1 MTESRERTEP
11 TLDPSEAPKSEAE
24 PSPAEPAPD
33 RREPAPAPSA
43 VAEPGADAPAAPETA
58 PRALDDEGDDAA
70 EDAEDAEPEEAE
82 APQSEP
88 APDSSPVLVDEDALL
103 GVATRALALAALLGF
118 SIATW
123 LQLSFTGGWVNEF
136 LAENVL
142 PEGRRMTFVQG
153 AVGGAALGAAICA
166 YFVSQFRKKKRNLV
180 TIERWLWFV
189 SPLLLLPAV
198 PSLFRYKPWMNEHE
212 RLLPIVLFLALAL
225 EILCFRALVRAPLK
239 AREWWEE
246 LREQVP
252 ELVRRRG
259 AFWVVVAGSLF
270 YAAFFSFILL
280 RWHEKLRTGNFD
292 LSINN
297 NLMFGGLHG
306 RFLESTVVF
315 PQEPGKYLANHAKF
329 GGYLF
334 LPIYALYPRAE
345 TLLVLQSVLIGAGA
359 IPLWAFARRHLPEWS
374 ATIVALAYLAYY
386 PMHGASFSEFQYVP
400 IAAAFLFATV
410 WAAEERRWVLMGV
423 AAGMGMLMREDIPLG
438 MALVGGFLAL
448 TGYRPKAGLTLAAVA
463 MTYFVVLRFYVM
475 DSAGDWWYP
484 NMYKELWADKEKGF
498 RSVIKTLIS
507 NPLYVFSK
515 VLVEKK
521 VIYLL
526 HLMVPLVFL
535 PARRWYLWA
544 AFIPGALL
552 TLLITN
558 YDPPVMFS
566 FHYVMHWAPLLFL
579 AAVLALKSL
588 GDAQSGG
595 STARRQAATIA
606 FAAASLVLTFNYGAF
621 AMRDGGFKGGFHKVE
636 FGISD
641 AERQRYQNLKTLAA
655 MIPDDASVAAT
666 EKLGPHVSAR
676 LLMYTMRHGPQGA
689 EWILASSRE
698 LKLSRTK
705 PKLFEVVKDGS
716 YGVVKRIDD
725 LALLKRGHDTSGN
738 AKLIRDWRLA
748 ELPKKDRDKDRDRDR
763 DKDRERDKD
772 RDDKPREQP
781 EPADGEHDPR
791 PPEEDPELKAP
802 G

>member
-11 TLDPSEAPKSEAE
+11 TLDPSAAPKSEAE
-24 PSPAEPAPD
+24 PSPADATPD
-33 RREPAPAPSA
+33 RSEPAPAPNPEPQ
-43 VAEPGADAPAAPETA
+43 VDAEPHVDAEPQVESPAKPAGERPD
-58 PRALDDEGDDAA
+58 ALEDEGDD
-70 EDAEDAEPEEAE
+70 EGEPDEAE
-82 APQSEP
+82 APPSEP
-88 APDSSPVLVDEDALL
+88 APDSSPVLVDEEALL
-103 GVATRALALAALLGF
+103 GVATRAMALAALLGF

-123 LQLSFTGGWVNEF
+123 LQLSFTGGWVNDF

-153 AVGGAALGAAICA
+153 AVAGAAIGGAICA
-166 YFVSQFRKKKRNLV
+166 YFVSQFRKKQKNLV

-189 SPLLLLPAV
+189 SPLLLLPTV
-198 PSLFRYKPWMNEHE
+198 PSLFRFKPWVNAHE

-225 EILCFRALVRAPLK
+225 EILCFRALLRAPLK
-239 AREWWEE
+239 AREWWDE

-259 AFWVVVAGSLF
+259 AFWVVVAGALF

-334 LPIYALYPRAE
+334 LPIYALFPRAE

-359 IPLWAFARRHLPEWS
+359 IPLWGFARKHVPPWT

-400 IAAAFLFATV
+400 IAAGFLFATV

-566 FHYVMHWAPLLFL
+566 FHYVMHWAPLLFM
-579 AAVLALKSL
+579 AAVLALKAL
-588 GDAQSGG
+588 GDSATGG
-595 STARRQAATIA
+595 SAARRHAATIS

-621 AMRDGGFKGGFHKVE
+621 AMRDGSFKGGFHKVE

-641 AERQRYQNLKTLAA
+641 AERQRYQNMKTLAA

-666 EKLGPHVSAR
+666 EKVGPHVSAR

-689 EWILASSRE
+689 EWILASSKE

-705 PKLFEVVKDGS
+705 PKLFEVVKNGS

-725 LALLKRGHDTSGN
+725 FALLKRGYDTAEN

-748 ELPKKDRDKDRDRDR
+748 EVPKKDRDKDK
-763 DKDRERDKD
+763 DKDREQ
-772 RDDKPREQP
+772 DKPKEP
-781 EPADGEHDPR
+781 EAPDTEHEPGR
-791 PPEEDPELKAP
+791 APEEDPELKAP

>member
-1 MTESRERTEP
+1 
-11 TLDPSEAPKSEAE
+11 
-24 PSPAEPAPD
+24 
-33 RREPAPAPSA
+33 
-43 VAEPGADAPAAPETA
+43 
-58 PRALDDEGDDAA
+58 
-70 EDAEDAEPEEAE
+70 AE